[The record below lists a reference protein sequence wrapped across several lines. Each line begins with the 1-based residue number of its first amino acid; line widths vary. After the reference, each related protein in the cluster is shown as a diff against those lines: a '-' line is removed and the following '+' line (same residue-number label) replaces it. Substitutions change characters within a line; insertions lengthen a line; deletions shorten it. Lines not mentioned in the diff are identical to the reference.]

1 VDETTAVVRFILPI
15 PESRVG
21 LGSTFAAPS
30 ELPPSE
36 QLTPYIDTARELFI
50 AFFVENV
57 ILNIHGEDE
66 I

>member
-1 VDETTAVVRFILPI
+1 MKPRRSCDSSCRFL
-15 PESRVG
+15 RVASG

-57 ILNIHGEDE
+57 ILDIHGEDE